1 MLVKKILG
9 LNLPS
14 FKLLRSLVQQIHHYK
29 KNYSFFVLKI
39 KMYFFFG
46 FEFHWFLFLC
56 HYPSYMSLLLV
67 SLLDTLFLL
76 CWGLKIIHKFFLKKK
91 NHSQILNLFFPNF
104 LHLVACRLTHQSP
117 VYLLKDV
124 HMWED
129 VHHSL

>member
-9 LNLPS
+9 LNLPP

-29 KNYSFFVLKI
+29 KKIIHFLSSKLKCIFFLDLSSI
-39 KMYFFFG
+39 DSYF
-46 FEFHWFLFLC
+46 C
-56 HYPSYMSLLLV
+56 VIMSLLLV

-124 HMWED
+124 HM
-129 VHHSL
+129 